1 MGQDH
6 NNPKTLPKTGRKLGR
21 RSLTRSLTDFAK
33 LVDVFDAHD
42 VSFVS
47 VTQAFN
53 TTTSMGRLTLNVL
66 LSFAQFEREVTAERI
81 RDKFA
86 ASKKKGIW
94 MGGHCPLGYRHEER
108 RLYIRQDEAEIIR
121 RLYQLY
127 IDYKN
132 VRIVKVEADKLGFTT
147 RLRKRKSG
155 EVVGG
160 KSFSRGHIYRILT
173 NPIYIGKIQHK
184 DKIYEGEHEA
194 IISQELWE
202 QVQSLL
208 KANASNRKTL
218 GNSKSNMLLAGL
230 LYDDQGNRLVP
241 HHANKKGRRYHYYV
255 SQRLKTG
262 DQDSGWRLPAAKIED
277 VIKSVLVSTFGSQQ
291 QFLSLLLIQNL
302 AADKLQKLIKVGNE
316 ISGQIKE
323 GEHSAVKSWLNDM
336 IDSIELSS
344 DKMTMTFKPSYITEA
359 LGLDIAVEKSVT
371 LIKPMT
377 LKRRG
382 QEMKIIID
390 GVVPNEDNKNSALIK
405 MVANAY
411 LLKTELES
419 GAVKSIKEF
428 AAKYRLDHGDAKNL
442 VPLGYLAPTIV
453 EDIIEGRQPDE
464 LNARNLK
471 NMPHLPIIWTEQ
483 RQFLAFN

>member
-1 MGQDH
+1 M
-6 NNPKTLPKTGRKLGR
+6 
-21 RSLTRSLTDFAK
+21 
-33 LVDVFDAHD
+33 
-42 VSFVS
+42 
-47 VTQAFN
+47 
-53 TTTSMGRLTLNVL
+53 
-66 LSFAQFEREVTAERI
+66 
-81 RDKFA
+81 
-86 ASKKKGIW
+86 
-94 MGGHCPLGYRHEER
+94 
-108 RLYIRQDEAEIIR
+108 
-121 RLYQLY
+121 
-127 IDYKN
+127 
-132 VRIVKVEADKLGFTT
+132 
-147 RLRKRKSG
+147 
-155 EVVGG
+155 
-160 KSFSRGHIYRILT
+160 
-173 NPIYIGKIQHK
+173 
-184 DKIYEGEHEA
+184 
-194 IISQELWE
+194 
-202 QVQSLL
+202 
-208 KANASNRKTL
+208 
-218 GNSKSNMLLAGL
+218 
-230 LYDDQGNRLVP
+230 
-241 HHANKKGRRYHYYV
+241 
-255 SQRLKTG
+255 
-262 DQDSGWRLPAAKIED
+262 
-277 VIKSVLVSTFGSQQ
+277 
-291 QFLSLLLIQNL
+291 
-302 AADKLQKLIKVGNE
+302 GNE
-316 ISGQIKE
+316 ISDQIKA

-344 DKMTMTFKPSYITEA
+344 DKMTMTFKPTYITEA

-428 AAKYRLDHGDAKNL
+428 AAKYRLDHGDSKNL